1 MLNDETIALASS
13 SLKTNFIQMKRLIFA
28 AVLIFGVVFSS
39 IAQKQPTAEEL
50 AKKNIEELEKRLK
63 LSQTQKNVIYNYAFF
78 IAKEQIALYKK
89 QVTTGVDNDQLTRYY
104 RLQNETNKN
113 IKSLLKPD
121 QATEFDKIIE
131 ERLSG
136 IDPSKKKKKQ
146 KKGEEEEK
154 VVGIEGLKMG
164 NN

>member
-1 MLNDETIALASS
+1 
-13 SLKTNFIQMKRLIFA
+13 MKRIVLII
-28 AVLIFGVVFSS
+28 VLIFGAIFSC

-50 AKKNIEELEKRLK
+50 AKKNIDELEKRLK
-63 LSQTQKNVIYNYAFF
+63 LSTTQKNVIYNYAFF
-78 IAKEQIALYKK
+78 LAKEQLQLYKK
-89 QVTTGVDNDQLTRYY
+89 QMATGVDNDELTKYY

-113 IKSLLKPD
+113 IKTVLKPD
-121 QATEFDKIIE
+121 QVAEYDKIME

-136 IDPSKKKKKQ
+136 IDPTKKKKKL

-154 VVGIEGLKMG
+154 VVGIEGLKTG

>member
-1 MLNDETIALASS
+1 
-13 SLKTNFIQMKRLIFA
+13 MKRLIFIL
-28 AVLIFGVVFSS
+28 VLIFGAIFSS

-63 LSQTQKNVIYNYAFF
+63 LSPTQKNVIYNYAFS
-78 IAKEQIALYKK
+78 IAKEQILLYKK
-89 QVTTGVDNDQLTRYY
+89 QMAAGVDNDELTKYY
-104 RLQNETNKN
+104 KLQNETNKN
-113 IKSLLKPD
+113 IKTVLKPD
-121 QATEFDKIIE
+121 QVIEFEKVLE

-136 IDPSKKKKKQ
+136 IDPKKKKKKL

-154 VVGIEGLKMG
+154 VVGIEGLKTG

>member
-1 MLNDETIALASS
+1 ML
-13 SLKTNFIQMKRLIFA
+13 
-28 AVLIFGVVFSS
+28 LIFGAFFSS
-39 IAQKQPTAEEL
+39 FAQKQPSAEEL
-50 AKKNIEELEKRLK
+50 AKKNVDELEKRLN
-63 LSQTQKNVIYNYAFF
+63 LSPTQKNVINNYAFL

-89 QVTTGVDNDQLTRYY
+89 QMASGLENDELAKYY

-113 IKSLLKPD
+113 IRNVLKPD
-121 QATEFDKIIE
+121 QALEFDKIIE

-136 IDPSKKKKKQ
+136 VDPNKKKKKL
-146 KKGEEEEK
+146 KKGEVEEK

>member
-1 MLNDETIALASS
+1 
-13 SLKTNFIQMKRLIFA
+13 MKRLIFTI
-28 AVLIFGVVFSS
+28 VLIFGVFFSS

-63 LSQTQKNVIYNYAFF
+63 LSQTQKNVIYNYVFSL
-78 IAKEQIALYKK
+78 AKEQILIYKK
-89 QVTTGVDNDQLTRYY
+89 QMAEGVDNDVLTKYY

-113 IKSLLKPD
+113 IKTVLKPD
-121 QATEFDKIIE
+121 QVVEFEKVIE

-136 IDPSKKKKKQ
+136 IDPAKKKKKV

-154 VVGIEGLKMG
+154 VVGIEGLKTG

>member
-1 MLNDETIALASS
+1 MRRLVFTI
-13 SLKTNFIQMKRLIFA
+13 
-28 AVLIFGVVFSS
+28 VLIFGAIFST

-50 AKKNIEELEKRLK
+50 AKKNVDELEKRLK
-63 LSQTQKNVIYNYAFF
+63 LSQTQKNVIHNYAFF
-78 IAKEQIALYKK
+78 IAKEQLAIYKK
-89 QVTTGVDNDQLTRYY
+89 QMAGGVENDELTKYY

-113 IKSLLKPD
+113 IRNVLKPD
-121 QATEFDKIIE
+121 QVAEYDKILE

-136 IDPSKKKKKQ
+136 IDPAKKKKKL